1 VEAGV
6 NLSGLGGPSFA
17 DILVPSIPKGVIWLF
32 LATIA
37 EVTPAASLANF
48 ATLLLLFSL
57 VRCRRLSHWI

>member
-1 VEAGV
+1 MEAGV
-6 NLSGLGGPSFA
+6 NLGGVGGPSFA
-17 DILVPSIPKGVIWLF
+17 DIPSIPKGVIWLF

-57 VRCRRLSHWI
+57 VRCRCLSHWI